1 MVVGLYPFYFDVYN
15 LQISSDALILNLS
28 QFINPNWS
36 INYVKEIEKNKS
48 KNNNSKSNKAINII
62 TDSMLISILI
72 NISNEKLYPEIS

>member
-36 INYVKEIEKNKS
+36 INDVKEIDKKRL
-48 KNNNSKSNKAINII
+48 KK
-62 TDSMLISILI
+62 
-72 NISNEKLYPEIS
+72 PF